1 MTCFHAEKCSIDLSP
16 DGNAY
21 YFKSNASPST
31 VVDVKF
37 TRKAPGFVVG
47 KNGTSY
53 FGTDP
58 QKPWGSMKHAFW
70 PRCDVEGDFV
80 TKDGVINMKG
90 RGLFIH
96 ALQGMKPHHL
106 AARWNFCNFQSAR
119 YSAVLMEYITP
130 PSYGS
135 TVVNVGGLV
144 SEDKLIYAG
153 ASNTAAHTEHKQDDD
168 VNWPQP
174 TAVTFKWNPG
184 ADPAHA
190 ELPAAIPTR
199 TDRIDVMA
207 EVPGFVKQIVGA
219 AAGTRPYIYQ
229 VRHASSSMAVQV
241 LTVFQ
246 YVSKPTLKL
255 TQNGSTSAEQGNMF
269 MEATFIS

>member
-1 MTCFHAEKCSIDLSP
+1 MTCFHADKCTIDLSP
-16 DGNAY
+16 DGGAY
-21 YFKSNASPST
+21 HVKSNASATT

-37 TRKAPGFVVG
+37 KRQATGFVVG
-47 KNGTSY
+47 QDGTSY

-58 QKPWGSMKHAFW
+58 KKPWGSMKHAFW

-80 TKDGVINMKG
+80 TKDGVLNMKG

-106 AARWNFCNFQSAR
+106 AARWNFCNFQSDK
-119 YSAVLMEYITP
+119 YSAVLMEYTTP

-135 TVVNVGGLV
+135 TVVNVGAIV
-144 SEDKLIYAG
+144 SGEKLIYAG
-153 ASNTAAHTEHKQDDD
+153 ALNTAAHTHSKQDAD

-174 TAVTFKWNPG
+174 TAVSFKWNSG
-184 ADPAHA
+184 ADGPVHA
-190 ELPAAIPTR
+190 ELPIDVPER
-199 TDRIDVMA
+199 TDRIDVMH

-229 VRHASSSMAVQV
+229 VSLDS
-241 LTVFQ
+241 F
-246 YVSKPTLKL
+246 
-255 TQNGSTSAEQGNMF
+255 
-269 MEATFIS
+269 